1 LSYFFDTSA
10 IVKIYHQEERSS
22 IVLDILKSKELIYI
36 SELSVIEYYSVI
48 YRKLRENFLN
58 INELEKIVK
67 RFEIDLT
74 RAFELLLFNSDVV
87 DWSKEIYRIIGQNV
101 FVRPLD
107 VIQIGFFKSYL
118 SDKDV
123 FITFDNRQESAITEL
138 TKELEKNIR

>member
-1 LSYFFDTSA
+1 
-10 IVKIYHQEERSS
+10 
-22 IVLDILKSKELIYI
+22 
-36 SELSVIEYYSVI
+36 VIEYYSVI

-138 TKELEKNIR
+138 KKELEKTVR